1 MAKLV
6 EDMYN
11 ELAVITGFPT
21 YLNETNTPDTTKFLL
36 QALSHALQNTID
48 NLYTTNN
55 VLERT
60 DTLYTVLKQS
70 KYGIEGMVKN
80 LQIKDDVSGR
90 YIRLPY
96 LDNFNKDEE
105 DANVQVDKPRGYVIK
120 KGYLRLVPIPDKE
133 YELKVTLST
142 NNLVWA
148 NNDVS
153 KISIT
158 NIDDAVMASEEFCNI
173 VVLKAATI
181 VFMRCQNANA
191 KIYAEIG
198 NNRLR
203 NLIERDTGS
212 IEASRVWDR
221 SAGHYNPDKGLLG

>member
-1 MAKLV
+1 M
-6 EDMYN
+6 
-11 ELAVITGFPT
+11 
-21 YLNETNTPDTTKFLL
+21 
-36 QALSHALQNTID
+36 
-48 NLYTTNN
+48 
-55 VLERT
+55 
-60 DTLYTVLKQS
+60 
-70 KYGIEGMVKN
+70 
-80 LQIKDDVSGR
+80 
-90 YIRLPY
+90 
-96 LDNFNKDEE
+96 
-105 DANVQVDKPRGYVIK
+105 
-120 KGYLRLVPIPDKE
+120 
-133 YELKVTLST
+133 ST

-203 NLIERDTGS
+203 NLIERDAGS

>member
-60 DTLYTVLKQS
+60 DTLYTMPKQS

-105 DANVQVDKPRGYVIK
+105 DANVQVDKPKGYVIK

-203 NLIERDTGS
+203 NLIERDAGS